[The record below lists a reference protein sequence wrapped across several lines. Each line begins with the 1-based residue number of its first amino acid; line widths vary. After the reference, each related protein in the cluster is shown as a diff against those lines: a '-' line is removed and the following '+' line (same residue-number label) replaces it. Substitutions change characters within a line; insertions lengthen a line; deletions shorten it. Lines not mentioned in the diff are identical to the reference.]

1 MLDFLDDPTTGAA
14 TRRAAELINHRR
26 RELATAQASDAAG
39 YSAALRAQHRL
50 AHAYRAAR
58 RFDDALRWFRA
69 AAADSAELYGADD
82 WRTLR
87 YRSSLANC
95 YYAAGDLERAAAM
108 FASLLDI
115 RQATLG
121 PQHPDTQRSRGS
133 LANALD
139 AVGRCDAAVA
149 VRAGGDL
156 PVDYAEISGDTIHH
170 DPIPGE

>member
-1 MLDFLDDPTTGAA
+1 MALGAVSIIGVMMDFLDAPT
-14 TRRAAELINHRR
+14 
-26 RELATAQASDAAG
+26 DD
-39 YSAALRAQHRL
+39 AALRAQHRL

-69 AAADSAELYGADD
+69 AAADSAALYGADD

-108 FASLLDI
+108 FASLLAV
-115 RQATLG
+115 RRATLG
-121 PQHPDTQRSRGS
+121 AEHPDTQRSRGS
-133 LANALD
+133 LANALG
-139 AVGRCDAAVA
+139 AAGRGDAAAV

-156 PVDYAEISGDTIHH
+156 PVEYAGIAGDTMHH
-170 DPIPGE
+170 DPMPGG

>member
-1 MLDFLDDPTTGAA
+1 MALGAVSIVGVMMDFRDAPTDD
-14 TRRAAELINHRR
+14 
-26 RELATAQASDAAG
+26 
-39 YSAALRAQHRL
+39 AALRAQHRL

-69 AAADSAELYGADD
+69 TAHDSAALYGADD

-95 YYAAGDLERAAAM
+95 YYAAGEVERAAAM
-108 FASLLDI
+108 FASLLAV

-133 LANALD
+133 LANALG
-139 AVGRCDAAVA
+139 AAGRSDAAAA
-149 VRAGGDL
+149 VRAGGDF
-156 PVDYAEISGDTIHH
+156 PIDYAGIAGDTIL
-170 DPIPGE
+170 DG